1 MGVRMT
7 SLAKLIGITDA
18 QIQRL
23 EAADVHKTETLLK
36 RGSTP
41 DGRKELAKATRI
53 SLSRVTDWV
62 HRAVPAHGAQR
73 LVSRPVGS
81 CLPPRHRGAQHVPG
95 ATGLAVFARV
105 GSRQRSDALGA
116 LAAQQQPDQHLD
128 AG

>member
-62 HRAVPAHGAQR
+62 HRADLIRVKGVNDDYARLLNRAGGPTIVDPSTRNPNELSGA
-73 LVSRPVGS
+73 VAIS
-81 CLPPRHRGAQHVPG
+81 A
-95 ATGLAVFARV
+95 
-105 GSRQRSDALGA
+105 
-116 LAAQQQPDQHLD
+116 
-128 AG
+128 